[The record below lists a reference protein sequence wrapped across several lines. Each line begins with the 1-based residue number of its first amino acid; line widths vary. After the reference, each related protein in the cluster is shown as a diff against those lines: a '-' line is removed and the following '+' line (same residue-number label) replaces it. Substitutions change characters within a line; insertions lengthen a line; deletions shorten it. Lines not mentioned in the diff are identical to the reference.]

1 MLQVLHGKE
10 AADAAITIAARR
22 ASIVFAAEQWTY
34 NTWDYDIGSI
44 ATAEDIEDT
53 IRALVRSINGG
64 DFSSSGR
71 ISVVKDELVGY
82 SINLEI
88 GSISEEEMGS
98 LDDEDEKEDNDE
110 DTTTTTT
117 TYEGCYCCGHDLDEA
132 HVCG

>member
-10 AADAAITIAARR
+10 AADAAISIAARR

-34 NTWDYDIGSI
+34 SLGLYAENNI
-44 ATAEDIEDT
+44 ADAGDIEDN
-53 IRALVRSINGG
+53 IRGLISTLNGG
-64 DFSSSGR
+64 DFMSSGR

-82 SINLEI
+82 SINLEV
-88 GSISEEEMGS
+88 GSISKEEMGS
-98 LDDEDEKEDNDE
+98 LNDEKEDDDE
-110 DTTTTTT
+110 DTTTTTA